1 MIGRLFER
9 TYVALFREYPPLL
22 RLAVVT
28 GASQLAFAL
37 LNVYALPVYLIQ
49 DLRVSGLAVGGISA
63 TFLACEMALKFPLGR
78 LSDRLGRKPFVVLGP
93 LLVCLNP
100 VIIVRL
106 PTRLWALVFPVR
118 ALDGVGAAA
127 LWPPLFAMVG
137 DLVDK
142 RSRAAAMSVMN
153 TVYVGA
159 IGAAAAMGSFA
170 DYFTGSHHSPF
181 YLASAFLFLSAVTG
195 YLGLPAVRGTADDPP
210 EPAVAVPK
218 LPSPE
223 RHASPPYRRL
233 RGCFAAPAGLPLV
246 LLVSILMTLGVLML
260 ASFLIVYVKVVLHL
274 SGLHTGALLAAL
286 AVPVLVVGL
295 PLGHA
300 ADRWGKSRA
309 VRVSLAVSAATM
321 WLVPSCRS
329 VLTFALVGLVLV
341 IAHILG
347 TPAWLALVSELAPRR
362 RRGGVMGI
370 VATAEGAGAALAP
383 LLGGW
388 LWDIQHSYIFYGS
401 AVLLTLAALVAAF
414 TLRGEPRGE
423 QPEQAATPSP

>member
-1 MIGRLFER
+1 VIGRLFER

-37 LNVYALPVYLIQ
+37 VNVYALPVYLIQ

-93 LLVCLNP
+93 LLICLNP

-195 YLGLPAVRGTADDPP
+195 YLGLPVVRGAAGDPH
-210 EPAVAVPK
+210 EPAVAA
-218 LPSPE
+218 PSMSALTQP
-223 RHASPPYRRL
+223 RLPPYR
-233 RGCFAAPAGLPLV
+233 LPLV

-260 ASFLIVYVKVVLHL
+260 ASFLIVYVKVELHL

>member
-1 MIGRLFER
+1 VIGRLFDR

-106 PTRLWALVFPVR
+106 PARLWALVFPLR

-159 IGAAAAMGSFA
+159 IGAAVAIGSFA
-170 DYFTGSHHSPF
+170 AYFTESDRFPF
-181 YLASAFLFLSAVTG
+181 YLASVFLFLGAATG
-195 YLGLPAVRGTADDPP
+195 YLGLPAVRGTADDPH
-210 EPAVAVPK
+210 EPAVAA
-218 LPSPE
+218 PSMSALTQP
-223 RHASPPYRRL
+223 RLPPYR
-233 RGCFAAPAGLPLV
+233 LPLV
-246 LLVSILMTLGVLML
+246 LLISILMTLGVLML
-260 ASFLIVYVKVVLHL
+260 ASFLIVYVKVELHL